1 LFPCFLKRFKLISIG
16 RGTDLSKKKK
26 EQVFFEMIE
35 KILFD
40 ERELEILKSLITDL
54 STGRIAP
61 KKLKLAI
68 IENRARIINR
78 ISHIFPFYYKQ
89 LANQREIDH
98 FAYNGISSNVDNELE
113 ERNKLLEGLG
123 ERLYTIKTK
132 LLQNNIK

>member
-1 LFPCFLKRFKLISIG
+1 MSE
-16 RGTDLSKKKK
+16 KKK
-26 EQVFFEMIE
+26 EHIFFEMIE

-40 ERELEILKSLITDL
+40 ERELEILKSLITDV
-54 STGRIAP
+54 STGKIPP

-89 LANQREIDH
+89 LTNQREIDN
-98 FAYNGISSNVDNELE
+98 FTYNGNISNVENELE
-113 ERNKLLEGLG
+113 EKNKFLEELG
-123 ERLYTIKTK
+123 EKLYTIKTK